1 MDQLIVTTEGLE
13 KMNAELAECYEKRK
27 RIAAKIEYAKSL
39 GDLSENFEYQEAKE
53 DQSFNETRILELE
66 DMVKRAIIAE
76 APTAGVI
83 NLGSTVTVDLNGT
96 AKSFKIVSFNEADPM
111 QGRVSNESP
120 IGQALLGRQVGESV
134 VVQTPKGPMTYK
146 IKRVEE

>member
-1 MDQLIVTTEGLE
+1 MDQLIVTREGLD
-13 KMNAELAECYEKRK
+13 KLNAELAECYAKRK

-66 DMVKRAIIAE
+66 DMAKRAVIAE
-76 APTAGVI
+76 AAVGGII
-83 NLGSTVTVDLNGT
+83 NLGSIVTVEINGT
-96 AKSFKIVSFNEADPM
+96 TKSFTIVSFNQADPL

-120 IGQALLGRQVGESV
+120 IGQALLGREVGESV
-134 VVQTPKGPMTYK
+134 VVQTPKGPMSYK
-146 IKRVEE
+146 IKKVE